1 MSSKKIII
9 SGLISLL
16 ASGASAQQKPAAA
29 ADTTIKASTIEITQI
44 YRPQVKQAVKE
55 TYSPSLPAA
64 DHTPANFTYTVPVQ
78 SVNYN
83 YKPLPLQALAIGDD
97 TVNTGYRHYIKAG
110 LGNRR
115 TLYLDAGLGNLGA
128 KNFSSNIHLGILSQ
142 KGELAYQ
149 KQTIAALAAEG
160 LYSKDGFKALMG
172 LEATHNNFFQY
183 GYDEK
188 LYPSKTAARQTLS
201 GGAFS
206 LRLSKEN
213 KANGLIPEADVK
225 LSMYTGSNI
234 SNENTAGLGLSLTK
248 KLPEDDWM
256 IKGGVEGVST
266 HLTSATYSAN
276 NAYASLRLGAQY
288 DDGKFSFRAYLMPT
302 IAQYKNTFLLHDIEA
317 AFHFDKA
324 QTNIGAGLKGSLT
337 QNTYRQ
343 LFLTNPYITH
353 ALAAAAQTHS
363 NEIYGFIEKGLGNHI
378 TLNGKLSFWRYEN
391 LATFVNQP
399 APDFEKMQVY
409 YVPRVSAIATQLGLR
424 YQVGHTITFGAQFI
438 LFNYYNH
445 NYFPANMKRRV
456 WHTPNARLNG
466 DFTWNPIPELS
477 LSAYGAYVG
486 GSYALDSAQNEVKL
500 KAFIDIGFGAEYLAM
515 KKLSFF
521 LNFNNLLNN
530 HYQRWLG
537 YQAYGINIYG
547 GVRLKF

>member
-9 SGLISLL
+9 SGLVSLL
-16 ASGASAQQKPAAA
+16 ASGAAAQQKPVAT
-29 ADTTIKASTIEITQI
+29 DTTIKASTIEITQI

-64 DHTPANFTYTVPVQ
+64 DQAPANFTYTVPLQ
-78 SVNYN
+78 SVNYT
-83 YKPLPLQALAIGDD
+83 YKPLPLQALAIGED

-115 TLYLDAGLGNLGA
+115 TLYLDAGLGNLRT

-188 LYPSKTAARQTLS
+188 LYPSKTATRQTLS
-201 GGAFS
+201 GAAFS
-206 LRLSKEN
+206 LNLSKEN
-213 KANGLIPEADVK
+213 KANGLTPEADVK
-225 LSMYTGSNI
+225 ISLYTGNNI
-234 SNENTAGLGLSLTK
+234 SNENTGALGLSLTK
-248 KLPEDDWM
+248 KLPEDDWQ
-256 IKGGVEGVST
+256 IKAGVEGVST
-266 HLTSATYSAN
+266 HLNSEFYSVSN
-276 NAYASLRLGAQY
+276 SYASLRLGAQY
-288 DDGKFSFRAYLMPT
+288 DDGKLSFRAYLLPT
-302 IAQYKNTFLLHDIEA
+302 IGQNSNTFLLHDIQA
-317 AFHFDKA
+317 ALHFDKA

-343 LFLTNPYITH
+343 LFLTNPYISQFPSV
-353 ALAAAAQTHS
+353 QTHS
-363 NEIYGFIEKGLGNHI
+363 NEIYGFIEKGLGHHI
-378 TLNGKLSFWRYEN
+378 TLNGRLSFWQYEN
-391 LATFVNQP
+391 LATFLNQP
-399 APDFEKMQVY
+399 APAFEKMQVY
-409 YVPRVSAIATQLGLR
+409 YIPRVSAISTQLGLR
-424 YQVGHTITFGAQFI
+424 YQVGNTISFGAQLV

-456 WHTPNARLNG
+456 WHTPNTRMNG
-466 DFTWNPIPELS
+466 DFTWNPFPELS

-486 GSYALDSAQNEVKL
+486 SSYALDSAQNEVKL
-500 KAFIDIGFGAEYLAM
+500 KGFVDLGFGAEYLAM

>member
-9 SGLISLL
+9 SGLLSLL
-16 ASGASAQQKPAAA
+16 ASGISAQQKPVA

-44 YRPQVKQAVKE
+44 YRPQIKQAVKE
-55 TYSPSLPAA
+55 TYNPALPPA
-64 DHTPANFTYTVPVQ
+64 DQAPANFTYTVPVQ
-78 SVNYN
+78 SVHYS

-115 TLYLDAGLGNLGA
+115 TLYLDAGLGNLRA
-128 KNFSSNIHLGILSQ
+128 KNFSSNVHLGILSQ
-142 KGELAYQ
+142 KGELSYQ
-149 KQTIAALAAEG
+149 KQTVAALAAEG
-160 LYSKDGFKALMG
+160 LYTKGDFNALIG

-183 GYDEK
+183 GYDET
-188 LYPSKTAARQTLS
+188 LYPAKSATRQTLS

-206 LRLSKEN
+206 LHLSKEN
-213 KANGLIPEADVK
+213 KTNGLTPEADVK
-225 LSMYTGSNI
+225 ISMYTGNNI
-234 SNENTAGLGLSLTK
+234 SNENTGALGLFLTK

-256 IKGGVEGVST
+256 LKAGVEGVST
-266 HLTSATYSAN
+266 HLNSEFYSVSN
-276 NAYASLRLGAQY
+276 SYASLKLGAQY
-288 DDGKFSFRAYLMPT
+288 DDGTFSLRAYLLPT
-302 IAQYKNTFLLHDIEA
+302 IGQNSNTFLLHDIEA
-317 AFHFDKA
+317 AFHFEKV
-324 QTNIGAGLKGSLT
+324 QTHIGAGLKGSLT

-343 LFLTNPYITH
+343 LFLTNPYISQFPSV
-353 ALAAAAQTHS
+353 QTHS
-363 NEIYGFIEKGLGNHI
+363 NEVFGFIEKGVGHHI
-378 TLNGKLSFWRYEN
+378 TLSGRLSFWKYEN
-391 LATFVNQP
+391 LATFLNQP

-409 YVPRVSAIATQLGLR
+409 YIPKVSAVSTQFGLR
-424 YQVGHTITFGAQFI
+424 YQVGNTISFGAQLV

-445 NYFPANMKRRV
+445 NYFPVNLKRRV

-466 DFTWNPIPELS
+466 DFTWNPLPELS

-486 GSYALDSAQNEVKL
+486 SSYALDSAGSEVKL
-500 KAFIDIGFGAEYLAM
+500 KAFIDIGFGAEYMAL
-515 KKLSFF
+515 KKVSFF

-530 HYQRWLG
+530 KYQRWLG